1 MYHKAVIEKEG
12 LRFMKTIKVVV
23 SIIFI
28 VVLSA
33 KLFAGQLSAAPAQE
47 WTQDWHDAQHTGYT
61 PEEPVEPWKLLWTW
75 NGPDANG
82 GSGNHFYD
90 APQEGRTVTGGSYV
104 YVPAGGK
111 GLFALSKQ
119 NGAQAWNVT
128 ATSFNATPAYD
139 PASQMVFAGG
149 ADGKLYKINPQNG
162 SVVATYNAGNPL
174 NKSVLLVGGFAYM
187 ATDNGQ
193 LHKVNTSSMSGVW
206 VYSSNAVA
214 GTPPAYSPSRDELIY
229 ATNDLYV
236 HAVNNADGKA
246 KWRVKPSPNQ
256 PGNYNEFD
264 LSWPVIAEQH
274 GVVFVRMRL
283 KQDALWNGPGPKNM
297 YPNSNAETRSY
308 LQSHPE
314 VKNLFALSLDS
325 GAEAFIPAVGYG
337 GIEEHVTPSDP
348 VLDVDSLP
356 VVRVV
361 GGKEVVYQMFRNGQS
376 NPPDFRWDS
385 HLGEMVLD
393 DQTIPGLVAGDLR
406 FVSFPGNGSI
416 KITDEQVPL
425 SMGGETIFFAHWGA
439 SASTRITDRS
449 PSLGLTYSNPIQ
461 TQKHP
466 TLIRRQQSC
475 PDFNPSTHW
484 TTCGLTLFNDGRY
497 WDGPG
502 WWTYWNVDSP
512 QNPAYK
518 GGVMPKYTYVSDGL
532 IVTEGNGGELV
543 VFKHSGAAAD
553 PAPTNAPTHV
563 APTKTTVPPTATP
576 TQLVPT
582 IAPTQTIVPPTVIP
596 TSPPST
602 GTPQV
607 TTLAAASTQVG
618 QYQKFEATFQIS
630 KAFPADSIQPY
641 YFYDPSD
648 PQGVNGIS
656 IDVHF
661 RGPSGRELVVPA
673 FYYQDYV
680 RTNSG
685 SKEVMTP
692 TNNFAWKVRF
702 APDEIGGYAYYVTI
716 QDRNGTNR
724 YPATGDLQ
732 FQSVQSS
739 SKGFIRVSPRDSRFL
754 EFSNGQSFVPIS
766 SGRQWWTGAQRSYEY
781 EQVFA
786 DFGKNGINLTRVWDQ
801 NDGYALT
808 VEGHFDQ
815 YNYPD
820 DFNPQDRG
828 IDINSIPK
836 GTQMNQRGNYD
847 EDKIIEAAERN
858 GVYIQ
863 LTSHSDPYWIW
874 SSAVTNNPPSA
885 QDDPQRIAYWKRNF
899 RYRVARWGYSTSI
912 LAWEHW
918 NELGHVAVG
927 SDTYRFYQAY
937 SQYQQQVDPYHHLRT
952 TSQGSQSWSPAFWS
966 SSLFDIANYHDYMMI
981 SRYPAE
987 LTYDAANFV
996 YRYAQCLR
1004 TVDGKQ
1010 CGLGVGDG
1018 SSWQGPQKPYIW
1030 GELDTGTTQW
1040 NQANPQPKATHDARW
1055 AGLFSPIGMAPIDWY
1070 WQQQSASFIA
1080 TKYAEAKIA
1089 SNFFQGIDY
1098 AGKNFTYLS
1107 TGDVRLT
1114 SDTVTASNG
1123 NLRVLAMRARNGAEA
1138 YAWVQNK
1145 GNARWDSTAVPA
1157 ALSATFTIPGM
1168 AAGNYKVEFW
1178 DTYTGQVTAGP
1189 VVAASNGSVT
1199 VSVSGLSKDIAVK
1212 IISTS
1217 APAPTSTPTVAP
1229 TKPVTPTATAGTPT
1243 ATPVTGTPSA
1253 TPPTSTPAASATS
1266 TTVASL
1272 PSPTPTT
1279 GNPDTGNQVTVQV
1292 NSSAD
1297 DSNEDNGKY
1306 DPTNKVLWIGSA
1318 SSATASYTGLRF
1330 NNITIPQGAVITSAK
1345 LMLYSPST
1353 QWISIGLQIN
1363 ADASDNSA
1371 PFSDASLPSKR
1382 PLTAAVVKH
1391 QSNAPWSAN
1400 TWYTFDEMRTVVQE
1414 VVSRPGW
1421 KSGNSISIIMK
1432 GTIAAWGRKFM
1443 VSQDGNPAFGPKLVI
1458 TFGGPAGGQAAAVA
1472 PTSTP
1477 VPTLVA
1483 QAQSPSDSTAQ
1494 QPAPVDA
1501 GQPAQQPA
1509 PVDAGQPAPD
1519 SAAQQPAAPV
1529 DAGQPANPV
1538 SNPPPSLPAQPTEVP
1553 PQPVGAAIM
1562 VAASPNAAAA
1572 GETVN
1577 VSLNLVNVTDLYGLQ
1592 ATCKVDPAALQ
1603 GVSHVDADG
1612 FNAGN
1617 SFFVDSGFQA
1627 DGTWLIAASRLQ
1639 PYQAISGNTPAFSLS
1654 YKVVSGS
1661 PTDLTC
1667 DVLGVDAN
1675 GKTLPLQ
1682 VVNGVFSGQPQPPTA
1697 VPPTEAPPAQPTAI
1711 VEQPTEVP
1719 PEQPTPVVEQPTEI
1733 PPEQPTVEVPTAE
1746 ATELPTEEAT
1756 VEPPTATPP
1765 PSSIGGVITYQNRE
1779 DNSGIVVEV
1788 SANGNVLVKVQTNAN
1803 GAYRFTDVPPGTY
1816 TLVMSAPGHLSL
1828 TYTVTVDGSGAAV
1841 DLGTGVLRAGDTDGD
1856 QTIDLKDAAAVGAN
1870 FNLEA
1875 PPAPASS
1882 DLNGDNKVNIADL
1895 ALIGSN
1901 FGEKGPVNAEATAAP

>member
-1 MYHKAVIEKEG
+1 
-12 LRFMKTIKVVV
+12 MKTMKVAF
-23 SIIFI
+23 SIILV

-33 KLFAGQLSAAPAQE
+33 KFFAGQLSAASAQE

-82 GSGNHFYD
+82 GTGGHFYD

-104 YVPAGGK
+104 YVPAGSK

-128 ATSFNATPAYD
+128 AAAFNATPAYD
-139 PASQMVFAGG
+139 PATQMVFASG
-149 ADGKLYKINPQNG
+149 ADGKLYKINAQNG
-162 SVVATYNAGNPL
+162 AVAATYNAGNPL
-174 NKSVLLVGGFAYM
+174 NKSVLLVGGFAYVV
-187 ATDNGQ
+187 TDSGQ
-193 LHKVNTSSMSGVW
+193 LHKVNLSNMSGVW
-206 VYSSNAVA
+206 VYSGNAVIA
-214 GTPPAYSPSRDELIY
+214 TPPAYSPSRDELIY
-229 ATNDLYV
+229 ITNDLYV
-236 HAVNNADGKA
+236 HAVNNADGKQR
-246 KWRVKPSPNQ
+246 WRVKPTPNTAGF
-256 PGNYNEFD
+256 PNEFD

-274 GVVFVRMRL
+274 GIVFVRMRL
-283 KQDALWNGPGPKNM
+283 KQDALWNGPGPNNM
-297 YPNSNAETRSY
+297 YPNTNAETRSY

-314 VKNLFALSLDS
+314 VKNLFALSLDT
-325 GAEAFIPAVGYG
+325 GAEAFVPAVGYG
-337 GIEEHVTPSDP
+337 GIEEHVTATNP

-406 FVSFPGNGSI
+406 FISFPGNGSV
-416 KITDEQVPL
+416 KITDEQIPI
-425 SMGGETIFFAHWGA
+425 SMAGETLFFAHWGA
-439 SASTRITDRS
+439 SASTRIIDRS
-449 PSLGLTYSNPIQ
+449 ASLGLSFTNPIK

-466 TLIRRQQSC
+466 TLIRGQQACS
-475 PDFNPSTHW
+475 DFNATTHW
-484 TTCGLTLFNDGRY
+484 TTCGLTLAGDGRY

-502 WWTYWNVDSP
+502 WWTYWNVKPP
-512 QNPAYK
+512 QNAAYK

-532 IVTEGNGGELV
+532 VITEGNGGELV
-543 VFKHSGAAAD
+543 VFKHSGTAAD
-553 PAPTNAPTHV
+553 PAPTAAPTQ
-563 APTKTTVPPTATP
+563 ALPTSTPKLSTATP
-576 TQLVPT
+576 TKL
-582 IAPTQTIVPPTVIP
+582 APTIVPTSTILPPTIVP
-596 TSPPST
+596 TSAPST

-630 KAFPADSIQPY
+630 KVFPADSIQPY

-648 PQGVNGIS
+648 PQGINGIS
-656 IDVHF
+656 IDAHF

-673 FYYQDYV
+673 FYYQDYA

-685 SKEVMTP
+685 SQEVMTP
-692 TNNFAWKVRF
+692 TSNFAWKARF
-702 APDEIGGYAYYVTI
+702 APDEIGGYAYYITI
-716 QDRNGTNR
+716 QDRNGTTR
-724 YPATGDLQ
+724 YPASGDLQ

-766 SGRQWWTGAQRSYEY
+766 SGRQWWTGALRSYEY
-781 EQVFA
+781 EQAFA
-786 DFGKNGINLTRVWDQ
+786 DFSKNGINLTRIWDQ

-808 VEGHFDQ
+808 VEGHFDH
-815 YNYPD
+815 YKYPD

-836 GTQMNQRGNYD
+836 GTQMNQRGNYE

-874 SSAVTNNPPSA
+874 PTAVTNNPPSA
-885 QDDPQRIAYWKRNF
+885 QDDPLRIAAWKRNF

-912 LAWEHW
+912 MAWEHW

-927 SDTYRFYQAY
+927 SDVYRFYQAY

-952 TSQGSQSWSPAFWS
+952 TSQGSQAWSPAFWS

-1004 TVDGKQ
+1004 TVDGKT

-1080 TKYAEAKIA
+1080 TKHAEARIA

-1098 AGKNFTYLS
+1098 AGKNFAYLS
-1107 TGDVRLT
+1107 TSDVRLT
-1114 SDTVTASNG
+1114 SEVVSTSNP
-1123 NLRVLAMRARNGAEA
+1123 NLRVLAMRAKSGQEA
-1138 YAWVQNK
+1138 YAWAQNK
-1145 GNARWDSTAVPA
+1145 GNARWDSTTVPA
-1157 ALSATFTIPGM
+1157 AMSATFTIPGM

-1178 DTYTGQVTAGP
+1178 DTYSGQVTAGP

-1199 VSVSGLSKDIAVK
+1199 ISVSGLSKDIAIK
-1212 IISTS
+1212 IVSTS
-1217 APAPTSTPTVAP
+1217 APAPTATPTIAP

-1243 ATPVTGTPSA
+1243 GTPATSTPTGTLTTGTPGTPTAVASPTKTA
-1253 TPPTSTPAASATS
+1253 TPG
-1266 TTVASL
+1266 L
-1272 PSPTPTT
+1272 PSPTPIVVGPTAT
-1279 GNPDTGNQVTVQV
+1279 SGNPDTNGQVTVQV
-1292 NSSAD
+1292 NASPD

-1306 DPTNKVLWIGSA
+1306 DSVNKLLWIGSA
-1318 SSATASYTGLRF
+1318 STSTASYTGLRF
-1330 NNITIPQGAVITSAK
+1330 NNISIPQGSVITSAK
-1345 LMLYSPST
+1345 LVLYSPAT
-1353 QWISIGLQIN
+1353 QWISMSLQI
-1363 ADASDNSA
+1363 AAEASDNSA
-1371 PFSDASLPSKR
+1371 AFSDTSRPSKR
-1382 PLTAAVVKH
+1382 PLTVARVDHK
-1391 QSNAPWSAN
+1391 SNAPWSAN

-1414 VVSRPGW
+1414 VVGRPGW
-1421 KSGNSISIIMK
+1421 KSGNSISIVMK
-1432 GTIAAWGRKFM
+1432 GTGGAWARKFM
-1443 VSQDGNPAFGPKLVI
+1443 VSQEGNPAFAPKLLI
-1458 TFGGPAGGQAAAVA
+1458 TYSGPNSAQSVA
-1472 PTSTP
+1472 IVPTATLPPPTNTP
-1477 VPTLVA
+1477 VPTV
-1483 QAQSPSDSTAQ
+1483 
-1494 QPAPVDA
+1494 APVSA
-1501 GQPAQQPA
+1501 LSSAQT
-1509 PVDAGQPAPD
+1509 APD
-1519 SAAQQPAAPV
+1519 SAAQP
-1529 DAGQPANPV
+1529 AGQPSV
-1538 SNPPPSLPAQPTEVP
+1538 SQAPSVPAQPTEVP
-1553 PQPVGAAIM
+1553 PQPAGAAVM
-1562 VAASPNAAAA
+1562 VAVASS
-1572 GETVN
+1572 GETAN
-1577 VSLNLVNVTDLYGLQ
+1577 VSLNLVNVSDLYGLQ

-1603 GVSHVDADG
+1603 GVSHADGDG

-1617 SFFVDSGFQA
+1617 SFFVDHGFQT
-1627 DGTWLIAASRLQ
+1627 DGSWLIAASRLQ
-1639 PYQAISGNTPAFSLS
+1639 PYQAINGNAAAFSLS
-1654 YKVVSGS
+1654 YKVAGGS
-1661 PTDLTC
+1661 SSDVTC

-1682 VVNGVFSGQPQPPTA
+1682 VVNGIFTGAQPPTA
-1697 VPPTEAPPAQPTAI
+1697 VVEQPTAV

-1719 PEQPTPVVEQPTEI
+1719 PELPTLLPQEPPTEVPPTAVVEQPTEV
-1733 PPEQPTVEVPTAE
+1733 PPGTVEVPTE
-1746 ATELPTEEAT
+1746 VATEQPTAEAT
-1756 VEPPTATPP
+1756 VEAPTATPP
-1765 PSSIGGVITYQNRE
+1765 PSSIGGVVTYQNRQ

-1788 SANGNVLVKVQTNAN
+1788 SANGNVLVRVQTNAN

-1828 TYTVTVDGSGAAV
+1828 TYTVTIDDSGNAV

-1856 QTIDLKDAAAVGAN
+1856 QAIDLKDAAAVGAN

-1882 DLNGDNKVNIADL
+1882 DLNGDAKVNIADL

-1901 FGEKGPVNAEATAAP
+1901 FGQQGPVNGEATATP